1 MGPIFKTIY
10 IILYNNIEQSP
21 LHFNLFLQRREDDV
35 QQHDSLR
42 DTDTDAVEDQ
52 ISSLHEYDEYSERE
66 DRLVSLF
73 RAQMSPELM
82 QKYIEDMPCRQ
93 GAPRKRARIVTYSE
107 SASIVTNTK
116 LIGLKTFTISE
127 RMLLDLYCKRGW
139 SVAEGEEVLQ
149 LLRDPNFKVAEIRSV
164 AFRNLLARLDRGD
177 EYPEFLCK
185 DMWVEEDGDQ
195 EVKMHFRD
203 FKDAFLEILTDE
215 RIGAVDLFSQPRF
228 DAQRR
233 RWFTANANS
242 GEWFEEAQ
250 AEVGP
255 DTGIGAGLA
264 FFDGAHIL
272 QNVGVNAAYG
282 MSKHL

>member
-1 MGPIFKTIY
+1 M
-10 IILYNNIEQSP
+10 
-21 LHFNLFLQRREDDV
+21 QRREDDV

-42 DTDTDAVEDQ
+42 DTDTEAVEDQ
-52 ISSLHEYDEYSERE
+52 ISSPHEYDEYSERE

-82 QKYIEDMPCRQ
+82 QKYLEDMPCRQ
-93 GAPRKRARIVTYSE
+93 SAPRKRARIVTYSE

-228 DAQRR
+228 DAQGR
-233 RWFTANANS
+233 RWYTANANS

-250 AEVGP
+250 AEVGS
-255 DTGIGAGLA
+255 DTGVGAGLA

-272 QNVGVNAAYG
+272 RQKDQASTLHTECPSICDAHHFPFIVHTPIMIAGRRAPR
-282 MSKHL
+282 